1 MEQFHLKNK
10 DHASKFTAT
19 LTPLA
24 DGAGLVAKLCSTRQP
39 QGLEPTWLLCPRDFP
54 GKNTGVGCHSL
65 LHPGIEPEF
74 PALVGRFL
82 TTEPPGKP
90 HTFG

>member
-24 DGAGLVAKLCSTRQP
+24 DGAGLVAKLCSTLQP
-39 QGLEPTWLLCPRDFP
+39 QGL
-54 GKNTGVGCHSL
+54 
-65 LHPGIEPEF
+65 
-74 PALVGRFL
+74 
-82 TTEPPGKP
+82 
-90 HTFG
+90 